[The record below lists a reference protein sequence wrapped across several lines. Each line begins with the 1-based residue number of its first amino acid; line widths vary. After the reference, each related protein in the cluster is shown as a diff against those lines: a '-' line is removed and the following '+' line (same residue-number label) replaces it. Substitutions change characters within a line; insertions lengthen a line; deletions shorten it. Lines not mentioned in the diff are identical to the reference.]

1 MNKGTSFHDNSRD
14 FKSCM
19 LFVGGER
26 CPVAVFKSFVERRPV
41 LKHPCNGLL
50 LSTSKANETENL
62 NNWFK
67 LTPWGKNIIT
77 NVMKLSVAGTG
88 LKESEKKRL

>member
-1 MNKGTSFHDNSRD
+1 
-14 FKSCM
+14 M

-26 CPVAVFKSFVERRPV
+26 CLVAVFKSFVERRPV

-50 LSTSKANETENL
+50 LSTSVANETENL

-67 LTPWGKNIIT
+67 LAPWGKNIT
-77 NVMKLSVAGTG
+77 NIMKLSITGTG